1 MRLSSDITRRRLS
14 NCGSARASA
23 LVLACVFLL
32 AGTTPAL
39 AARAEGHTWFV
50 GQLEHANRARSQ
62 VHPNSLAADLVDRL
76 CDISDFTDRAYGD
89 YLERSLEDYEQFLP
103 PEKLA
108 HLIQRHR
115 ERLHET
121 VRARLVRDLSTWIV
135 VSGEDDFQLIEASFD
150 GEHGKVTVASTDHR
164 MVLHLRRRDGN
175 WRVVDAS
182 EDHRTLT
189 EHFQSLV
196 SDILDRDY
204 SFAVLQ
210 ARLQGREDIVIED
223 FAQATPGTLP
233 EGWGWRQK
241 RDDRKAK
248 LYRVRETANKRYL
261 AAQDTGA
268 SVILLKWSHWNPRT
282 YPIMTW
288 CWRADVLPPGG
299 DERFTHTNDSAA
311 GIYVIYSQNWLGL
324 PRQIKY
330 VWSTTLPEGTVD
342 RRDMIARPYFFVL
355 ESGEARAG
363 EWVFEMTDVE
373 ANYQRVFG
381 SRPKD
386 RTLGIGL
393 LTDANSTDSYAEA
406 YYADIRVWS
415 REARDEGRIADY
427 CGDLREPAN
436 GDDGHSRITTAG
448 EE

>member
-1 MRLSSDITRRRLS
+1 
-14 NCGSARASA
+14 
-23 LVLACVFLL
+23 
-32 AGTTPAL
+32 
-39 AARAEGHTWFV
+39 
-50 GQLEHANRARSQ
+50 
-62 VHPNSLAADLVDRL
+62 
-76 CDISDFTDRAYGD
+76 
-89 YLERSLEDYEQFLP
+89 
-103 PEKLA
+103 
-108 HLIQRHR
+108 
-115 ERLHET
+115 
-121 VRARLVRDLSTWIV
+121 
-135 VSGEDDFQLIEASFD
+135 
-150 GEHGKVTVASTDHR
+150 
-164 MVLHLRRRDGN
+164 
-175 WRVVDAS
+175 
-182 EDHRTLT
+182 
-189 EHFQSLV
+189 
-196 SDILDRDY
+196 
-204 SFAVLQ
+204 
-210 ARLQGREDIVIED
+210 
-223 FAQATPGTLP
+223 
-233 EGWGWRQK
+233 
-241 RDDRKAK
+241 
-248 LYRVRETANKRYL
+248 
-261 AAQDTGA
+261 
-268 SVILLKWSHWNPRT
+268 
-282 YPIMTW
+282 PIMTW